1 MNYRLLRVQYLF
13 YCSAKNTILVFFRVS
28 DQNFKLQNC
37 DSILNR
43 VFRASYCRLS
53 PPTPTP
59 PSRWKIR
66 APRRNRVHPQRGCP
80 CVRERDGGG
89 RGGAAKATDRPD
101 QTPWR
106 PPQSLQLEG
115 PALPPF
121 SDAAPST
128 ALWNPRHTRPLYLSL
143 SLVSALTESVDA
155 PHFSSTT
162 AKTNQQALLRDG
174 VCGERGDGMRRLEG
188 DGWDSHAHSSHSADS
203 VGSGGCAPPSP
214 HHPTCSFQKEG
225 WNYLSQH
232 RHLSPVTHSQLSLVP
247 PCSLLVT

>member
-1 MNYRLLRVQYLF
+1 MNYRLLRIQYLF

-28 DQNFKLQNC
+28 DQNLKLQNW
-37 DSILNR
+37 
-43 VFRASYCRLS
+43 VFWTEFLEPPTVVC

-66 APRRNRVHPQRGCP
+66 APCRNRVHPQRGRP
-80 CVRERDGGG
+80 RVRERDRRR

-143 SLVSALTESVDA
+143 SRLCT
-155 PHFSSTT
+155 H
-162 AKTNQQALLRDG
+162 
-174 VCGERGDGMRRLEG
+174 GERRR
-188 DGWDSHAHSSHSADS
+188 
-203 VGSGGCAPPSP
+203 P
-214 HHPTCSFQKEG
+214 SFQFNYSKNKPTSIAQRWCLWGAWRWNEEAWRG
-225 WNYLSQH
+225 WMRLTRTLITFCGQRGERWVCSTVTPPPYL
-232 RHLSPVTHSQLSLVP
+232 
-247 PCSLLVT
+247 